1 MQNTMLLESIW
12 QGDIYASKCQRSRE
26 ICRLLGQILPLDIT
40 HFTAKSGITRSCI
53 VSEHIE
59 LLPEI
64 HLGDVL
70 AEELDAD
77 VPFGAM
83 VVVFKERDWIEAA
96 TQSNVSHELG
106 LLIGDLLI
114 NLLND
119 CVFPIQCELEVL
131 SVMANSYCRLIESP
145 EFQGHKI
152 CSQSFRNGLYV
163 SLEEYCEGHPHC
175 KKGSG
180 IQTRPQINSSGYIT
194 AHLNSTEPH
203 VGLSMFGEKSINL
216 TKLQGNICSGNDWKK
231 SISEAVMGELRNNT
245 VPANNY
251 YG

>member
-26 ICRLLGQILPLDIT
+26 ISRLLGKILPLDII

-70 AEELDAD
+70 AEELDVD
-77 VPFGAM
+77 VPYGAM
-83 VVVFKERDWIEAA
+83 VVVYKERDWIETAS
-96 TQSNVSHELG
+96 QSNVSHELG

-114 NLLND
+114 SLIND
-119 CVFPIQCELEVL
+119 CVFPIQYELKVL
-131 SVMANSYCRLIESP
+131 SVMANSYCCLIDSP

-163 SLEEYCEGHPHC
+163 SLEEYCEGHPQC
-175 KKGSG
+175 KKRTDL
-180 IQTRPQINSSGYIT
+180 QTRTQVDNSGYVT

-216 TKLQGNICSGNDWKK
+216 TKLRGNIFSGNDWKK
-231 SISEAVMGELRNNT
+231 SISEAVMGELSNDSI
-245 VPANNY
+245 PANNY